1 MLLSIIIVG
10 QNIQAAG
17 SDARAKAT
25 YDDAAAVL
33 EEAKQIQ
40 IHLQAQDTKILA
52 ILKHLEDPA
61 GR

>member
-1 MLLSIIIVG
+1 MCIRDR
-10 QNIQAAG
+10 ATG

-40 IHLQAQDTKILA
+40 VHLQAQDDKIAAILA
-52 ILKHLEDPA
+52 RLEA
-61 GR
+61 VAAS